1 MAVADTTMRTT
12 SSSSLPSQPLMMHKL
27 PPVHSTMNIRR
38 PNLSAHV
45 LKHTEKLPSSGF
57 VLPMASRTL
66 TEGIHQ
72 LRFTS
77 APLLSPTESSRF
89 GDACREVTSDIE
101 ESKALS
107 PISTA
112 TATTSPVPRLPS
124 IQSRFAKQTQ
134 SAPHQV
140 KDLAGRLALL
150 LHARECCKGD
160 AVCHVPNC
168 SIARGV
174 LDHCQECFLGDGEC
188 HASCSQAKNLLR
200 HFRICRAQSFPASC
214 QVCAMLRSEF
224 SWAMQHAESLTPLFL
239 QNQSQQTQSPPASS
253 RSMSMG
259 SLTPSSFGPVSLRRV
274 VSDDPSRRSSPTSL
288 PLPVYPAKRQ
298 RFEQ

>member
-1 MAVADTTMRTT
+1 MAVADTTMCTT
-12 SSSSLPSQPLMMHKL
+12 SSSSSGAATLPSQPLMMHKL

-45 LKHTEKLPSSGF
+45 LKHVDKLPSSGF
-57 VLPMASRTL
+57 VLPMAPRTP

-72 LRFTS
+72 LRFNS
-77 APLLSPTESSRF
+77 APSLSPTESSRF
-89 GDACREVTSDIE
+89 GDA
-101 ESKALS
+101 SKAATVDSSEPKS
-107 PISTA
+107 PSSST
-112 TATTSPVPRLPS
+112 TTSPVPRLPS

-134 SAPHQV
+134 SAHQV
-140 KDLAGRLALL
+140 KDLAARLALL

-160 AVCHVPNC
+160 TVCQVPNC

-200 HFRICRAQSFPASC
+200 HFRICRAQNFPTSC
-214 QVCAMLRSEF
+214 QICTLLRSEF
-224 SWAMQHAESLTPLFL
+224 SWTMQHAESLTPLFL
-239 QNQSQQTQSPPASS
+239 QNQSPQASS
-253 RSMSMG
+253 RSVSMG

-288 PLPVYPAKRQ
+288 PLPLHPSKRQ